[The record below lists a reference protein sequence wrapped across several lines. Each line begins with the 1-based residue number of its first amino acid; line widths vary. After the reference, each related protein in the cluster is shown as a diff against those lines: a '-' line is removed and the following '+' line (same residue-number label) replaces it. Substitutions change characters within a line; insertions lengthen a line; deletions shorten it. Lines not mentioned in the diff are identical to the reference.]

1 MYLLSDWTATED
13 VWRTLK
19 RQKSSP
25 TEQDW
30 PLMATKKAKR
40 TAKMRTPKERKR
52 TRMFLRRLGFSEEG
66 SIDGWILARNWKEL
80 KRLGKEDTEFTDKA
94 ELRNE
99 EMLRSIAKRATLLK
113 PRADSPIIPPLI
125 SSQSKLYSSKN
136 AKASH
141 GKSKKGDPKSKT
153 KSKTGGSSSSVA
165 SSTGDDFDSAGA
177 DDFEAARA
185 RRLVEDENDPS
196 LDVGPNGRPLFTST
210 PSLSLLTRK
219 DCCSYMK
226 FSEKGFN
233 QVLPEGLPT
242 GMVTEFKESMRPA
255 LLVRQSFL
263 DLRDNFRRIVDPPM
277 WSSNAK
283 ARKQIVLDGPV
294 SCGKSIALAML
305 VHWARDEGW
314 LVLYAPRGR
323 EWSHGGCFYKNSETG
338 FWDTPIQAENVLK
351 DFLKYNESRLQQLP
365 CQIFDPIRLGEGAGV
380 GFMKGVESMALPE
393 GATLYDLVQMG
404 IKYTHAA
411 VGVVVRLRK
420 ELSLVKDVPV
430 LIAIDQY
437 NNWFTF
443 SEYEEPVTV
452 RSCRPIHAR
461 ELAMVNAF
469 RSMMHEDMMVG
480 AFSHSTAV
488 GKLRL
493 DLPDV
498 PVGARVNMPRYSPDE
513 AATVCHYY
521 VRQRLVRREAFSEE
535 SWKKVYY
542 LSNGNGAEMRWLL
555 PLMR

>member
-1 MYLLSDWTATED
+1 
-13 VWRTLK
+13 
-19 RQKSSP
+19 
-25 TEQDW
+25 
-30 PLMATKKAKR
+30 
-40 TAKMRTPKERKR
+40 
-52 TRMFLRRLGFSEEG
+52 
-66 SIDGWILARNWKEL
+66 
-80 KRLGKEDTEFTDKA
+80 
-94 ELRNE
+94 
-99 EMLRSIAKRATLLK
+99 MLRSIAKRATLYK
-113 PRADSPIIPPLI
+113 PRSDAPVIPPLL
-125 SSQSKLYSSKN
+125 SPQSKLYSSKSP
-136 AKASH
+136 KPSQ
-141 GKSKKGDPKSKT
+141 GKSKKGDAKSKSKSKT
-153 KSKTGGSSSSVA
+153 TGSSSGVA
-165 SSTGDDFDSAGA
+165 SSTGDDFEHAGA
-177 DDFEAARA
+177 DDFEDARA
-185 RRLVEDENDPS
+185 RRLAEDENDPS
-196 LDVGPNGRPLFTST
+196 LDVCPNGRPLFTST

-226 FSEKGFN
+226 FSEKGLKE
-233 QVLPEGLPT
+233 VLPEGLPT
-242 GMVTEFKESMRPA
+242 GMEMEFKESMRPA

-277 WSSNAK
+277 WPSNAK
-283 ARKQIVLDGPV
+283 APKTRKQVVLDGPV
-294 SCGKSIALAML
+294 SCGKTIALAML

-323 EWSHGGCFYKNSETG
+323 EWTHGGFFYKNPETG
-338 FWDTPIQAENVLK
+338 FWDTPLQAENVLK
-351 DFLKYNESRLQQLP
+351 DFLKYNESRLQSLP

-380 GFMKGVESMALPE
+380 GWMKGVESMALPE
-393 GATLYDLVQMG
+393 GATLSDLVQMG

-452 RSCRPIHAR
+452 RSCQPIHAR

-469 RSMMHEDMMVG
+469 RSMMHDDMMVG

-493 DLPDV
+493 DLPNV
-498 PVGARVNMPRYSPDE
+498 PVDARVNMPRYSSDE
-513 AATVCHYY
+513 AETVCHYY
-521 VRQRLVRREAFSEE
+521 LRQRLIRREAFSEE

-542 LSNGNGAEMRWLL
+542 LANGNGAEMRWLL